1 MAEVHA
7 IARQMNKNELLRG
20 YRRMKTIRAFEERVD
35 KEFALGNIPGFA
47 HVYIGQEASGVGI
60 CHDLTDQDYIG
71 STHRGHGHCIA
82 KGCDVHGMML
92 EIMGKAGGLC
102 NGKGGS
108 MHIADLSKGMLGANA
123 IVGGSP
129 PIAVGAALTAKLKK
143 SGRVSV
149 AFSGDGASNQGT
161 SMEALNM
168 AVVLKVP
175 AIFVFE
181 NNGYGEHTAASY
193 AVGAKS
199 IADRARGFGLA
210 AETVDGSDFFAVVDA
225 MRRALERGRNEC
237 LPSVIESVCTRHLG
251 HFVGDPQPYRTAEE
265 LAIAR
270 AVDPL
275 KTFRSQTTA
284 AGLLTEADLKAV
296 DDEVMDEIEKATQ
309 AALAAPFPDISTLE
323 TDVYARY

>member
-1 MAEVHA
+1 MS
-7 IARQMNKNELLRG
+7 KDELIRA

-35 KEFALGNIPGFA
+35 KEFAQGNIPGFA

-60 CHDLTDQDYIG
+60 CHDLTDEDYIG

-82 KGCDVHGMML
+82 KGVDVPGMML
-92 EIMGKAGGLC
+92 EIMGKAGGVC

-108 MHIADLSKGMLGANA
+108 MHIADLTKGMLGANA

-181 NNGYGEHTAASY
+181 NNGYGEHTAVSY

-199 IADRARGFGLA
+199 IADRARGFGIA
-210 AETVDGSDFFAVVDA
+210 SEVVDGSDFFAVVEA
-225 MRRALERGRNEC
+225 MRRALERGRKEC

-265 LAIAR
+265 LAVAR

-275 KTFRSQTTA
+275 KNFRARVTDVRLMEHA
-284 AGLLTEADLKAV
+284 ELDAIDA
-296 DDEVMDEIEKATQ
+296 EVLAEIETATQ
-309 AALAAPFPDISTLE
+309 AALAAPFPDVNTLE
-323 TDVYARY
+323 KDVYARY

>member
-1 MAEVHA
+1 MSEPGSTAL
-7 IARQMNKNELLRG
+7 QMSRDELKRA
-20 YRRMKTIRAFEERVD
+20 YRRMKTIRAFEERVE
-35 KEFALGNIPGFA
+35 KEFAQGNIPGFA

-60 CHDLTDQDYIG
+60 CHDLTDEDYIG

-82 KGCDVHGMML
+82 KGCDVKGMML

-108 MHIADLSKGMLGANA
+108 MHIADLTKGMLGANA

-143 SGRVSV
+143 TGRVSV

-161 SMEALNM
+161 SMEAMNM

-193 AVGAKS
+193 AVGAPS
-199 IADRARGFGLA
+199 IAERARGFGLP
-210 AETVDGSDFFAVVDA
+210 AETVDGADFFAVVDA
-225 MRRALERGRNEC
+225 MRRALDRGRTQG
-237 LPSVIESVCTRHLG
+237 LPSVIETKMTRHLG
-251 HFVGDPQPYRTAEE
+251 HFVGDPQPYRTAED
-265 LAIAR
+265 LSAAR
-270 AVDPL
+270 AIDPL
-275 KTFRSQTTA
+275 PTFRA
-284 AGLLTEADLKAV
+284 RVMEVKLLDQADLDAI
-296 DDEVMDEIEKATQ
+296 DQEVMAEIEDATQ
-309 AALAAPFPDISTLE
+309 AALAAPLPDVSTLE
-323 TDVYARY
+323 KDVYVRY

>member
-1 MAEVHA
+1 MKEALAESL
-7 IARQMNKNELLRG
+7 QMSRDELRRA
-20 YRRMKTIRAFEERVD
+20 YRRMKTIRVFEERVE

-60 CHDLTDQDYIG
+60 CHDLTDEDYIG

-82 KGCDVHGMML
+82 KGCDVQGMML
-92 EIMGKAGGLC
+92 EIMGKKGGLC

-129 PIAVGAALTAKLKK
+129 PIAVGAALTAKIKRT
-143 SGRVSV
+143 GRVSV

-161 SMEALNM
+161 SFEAMNM
-168 AVVLKVP
+168 AVVLHVP

-199 IADRARGFGLA
+199 IAKRAEGFGLP

-225 MRRALERGRNEC
+225 MRRALKRGREEQG
-237 LPSVIESVCTRHLG
+237 PYVIESKCTRHLG
-251 HFVGDPQPYRTAEE
+251 HFIGDPQPYRSAEE
-265 LAIAR
+265 LAAAR
-270 AVDPL
+270 AIDPIQI
-275 KTFRSQTTA
+275 FRKRVIDVRLMDKDELD
-284 AGLLTEADLKAV
+284 GIDEEVKA
-296 DDEVMDEIEKATQ
+296 EIEQ
-309 AALAAPFPDISTLE
+309 AVQVALAAPQPDLSSLE
-323 TDVYARY
+323 KDVYVRY